1 MTGPALPPRLEFSQT
16 QPLEAIR
23 AGFEAGTVQMVF
35 LTLSDLPAA
44 VPEGIL
50 TEEEAAR
57 ARRLVAA
64 PVRRG
69 FMAGRWL
76 LRSMLAALVGGEP
89 RSLELQAGKHGK
101 LFLVGHER
109 LAVSFN
115 LSHSG
120 DLVAVALVRARRI
133 GVDIE
138 AERPLTDTA
147 LLARRIL
154 GPRERA
160 SFDALPEIVRGVA
173 LLAAWTRKEAV
184 LKAIGMGISGGL
196 ASIEVLPGGD
206 AGDYVASDTAEASVR
221 WSVRMLSMPARFQGA
236 LAIEGEAPRLMT
248 WQAVPQRE
256 SSA

>member
-1 MTGPALPPRLEFSQT
+1 MTGPALQPRCEFSQT
-16 QPLEAIR
+16 QPLGAIR
-23 AGFEAGTVQMVF
+23 AGFKAGTVQMVF
-35 LTLSDLPAA
+35 LALSDLPAA

-57 ARRLVAA
+57 AQRLVAA

-69 FMAGRWL
+69 FIAGRWL
-76 LRSMLAALVGGEP
+76 LRSMLAVLAGGEP

-101 LFLVGHER
+101 LSLADHAR
-109 LAVSFN
+109 LAASFN

-120 DLVAVALVRARRI
+120 DLAAVALVHARRI

-138 AERPLTDTA
+138 AERTLTDEA

-160 SFDALPEIVRGVA
+160 SFDALPETARGAA

-196 ASIEVLPGGD
+196 TSIEVLPG
-206 AGDYVASDTAEASVR
+206 AKTGDYVASDAADASVR
-221 WSVRMLSMPARFQGA
+221 WSVRMLLMPAGFQGA
-236 LAIEGEAPRLMT
+236 IAIEGKAPRLMM